1 MKKYKINYSVTIE
14 AETQQ
19 DAVNIFFD
27 SVPQN
32 GVMQCSVSD
41 DGKDACDILKRIAD
55 DMDKMTKVGILHGED
70 AKRFER
76 IIKENE
82 TKKVPTEDYERAKK
96 AYQNFKVI
104 E

>member
-41 DGKDACDILKRIAD
+41 DGKDACDIL
-55 DMDKMTKVGILHGED
+55 
-70 AKRFER
+70 
-76 IIKENE
+76 
-82 TKKVPTEDYERAKK
+82 
-96 AYQNFKVI
+96 
-104 E
+104 

>member
-1 MKKYKINYSVTIE
+1 
-14 AETQQ
+14 
-19 DAVNIFFD
+19 
-27 SVPQN
+27 
-32 GVMQCSVSD
+32 
-41 DGKDACDILKRIAD
+41 
-55 DMDKMTKVGILHGED
+55 MDKMTKVGILHGED